1 MTVLTDPQIERALD
15 FLFDGTQQVYAAER
29 TVWGRPIVLRVLRA
43 PEIVVANEIA
53 EQFRSFGAQ
62 AMERSVQTL
71 AYAIASIAGKPWT
84 PEAAGQAL
92 GNPDDPLDDRPKTA
106 LDWRVAQLHEWPALL
121 VSDCYDA
128 WTDVGKEYGRLMKG
142 EPLGELSGAAGST
155 GA

>member
-1 MTVLTDPQIERALD
+1 MTVLTEAQIERALD

-92 GNPDDPLDDRPKTA
+92 DDGQTL

-142 EPLGELSGAAGST
+142 EPLGESSGAAGST